1 MRGRRM
7 LASMLAVALL
17 AAAAIGVS
25 QAQAPGPENRLQT
38 EGIPGQTGLENTVT
52 SDIPVQQWVGTTIPY
67 AGRLSDSVGQPAAEG
82 VYDFT
87 FTLYAAET
95 GGEPLWSEVQAGV
108 AVQDGSFSVSL
119 GSVSPIP
126 PAVLSGR
133 ILWLAVGVRGPG
145 ESDLTTLAPRQRVSA
160 GAAADA
166 ACPHDHFGELWT
178 GSSSEQ
184 GLRINNSGTGN
195 GLLVDSAGVG
205 VQVYQA
211 GNDGVYVIKAGSP
224 STTTPS
230 SYRNGFEVAGAEASG
245 LYVGHADLDGVTVN
259 WADWYGVYVIEANS
273 DGVRVDMA
281 GQNGVYAVSDSATNY
296 GGLFRNVAAGGAGLY
311 AAGGD
316 NTAPDLVL
324 GVYGAGDDGRIYSW
338 PQMTGSDILLFSN
351 DEVHVHLDEDSN
363 STSTFAIYNGA
374 NTPVFSVDE
383 TGAVTFGS
391 EASAYGSR
399 AVYAVQATGSWIED
413 FGTAQLVDGQVTVT
427 IEPVFAQM
435 VNLGEYQ
442 VFLTPLGDCPLYIA
456 DKTPASFTVKAMG
469 GQRCSIAFDYRLV
482 AKRLGYEKARL
493 EPMNAGTEED
503 D

>member
-1 MRGRRM
+1 M
-7 LASMLAVALL
+7 
-17 AAAAIGVS
+17 
-25 QAQAPGPENRLQT
+25 
-38 EGIPGQTGLENTVT
+38 
-52 SDIPVQQWVGTTIPY
+52 
-67 AGRLSDSVGQPAAEG
+67 
-82 VYDFT
+82 FT
-87 FTLYAAET
+87 
-95 GGEPLWSEVQAGV
+95 
-108 AVQDGSFSVSL
+108 
-119 GSVSPIP
+119 
-126 PAVLSGR
+126 
-133 ILWLAVGVRGPG
+133 
-145 ESDLTTLAPRQRVSA
+145 
-160 GAAADA
+160 
-166 ACPHDHFGELWT
+166 
-178 GSSSEQ
+178 
-184 GLRINNSGTGN
+184 
-195 GLLVDSAGVG
+195 
-205 VQVYQA
+205 
-211 GNDGVYVIKAGSP
+211 
-224 STTTPS
+224 
-230 SYRNGFEVAGAEASG
+230 
-245 LYVGHADLDGVTVN
+245 
-259 WADWYGVYVIEANS
+259 
-273 DGVRVDMA
+273 
-281 GQNGVYAVSDSATNY
+281 
-296 GGLFRNVAAGGAGLY
+296 NVAAAGAGLY

-324 GVYGAGDDGRIYSW
+324 GVHGAGDDGRIYSL

-351 DEVHVHLDEDSN
+351 DEVHVHLDEDSD

-391 EASAYGSR
+391 EASAYGPR

-493 EPMNAGTEED
+493 EPMDAGPEED